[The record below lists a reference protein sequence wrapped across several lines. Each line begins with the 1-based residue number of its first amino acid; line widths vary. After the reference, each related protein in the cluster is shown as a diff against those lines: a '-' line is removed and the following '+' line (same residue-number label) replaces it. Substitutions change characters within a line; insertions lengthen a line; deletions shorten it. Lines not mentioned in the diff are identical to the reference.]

1 MSLTLRA
8 TLLVL
13 FVSLGA
19 QAQTRTLALYSG
31 SAQGLS
37 DESRIA
43 MRAEVQRLLTPANL
57 EVVWK
62 NTVERKAGEDFELV
76 AVVSFDGLCSA
87 MQASQPAATLPTV
100 SLADTSISDG
110 RILPFFHVDCTRV
123 NQILGSHVESSILG
137 RALGRVIA
145 HEIYHI
151 IARTAE
157 HHDTGI
163 AKAVFSSRDLTN
175 PRFEFDS
182 WSIDRMRPRSVEFVS
197 ESSSD
202 AGR

>member
-13 FVSLGA
+13 FVSLCA
-19 QAQTRTLALYSG
+19 QAETRTLGLYSG

-37 DESRIA
+37 DESRTA
-43 MRAEVQRLLTPANL
+43 MRAEVQRLLTPASL
-57 EVVWK
+57 DVVWK
-62 NTVERKAGEDFELV
+62 NTAERKSGEDFALV

-87 MQASQPAATLPTV
+87 MQPLQPAVTLPAV

-110 RILPFFHVDCTRV
+110 RILPFFHVDCARV
-123 NQILGSHVESSILG
+123 NQILGSRVESSVLG

-151 IARTAE
+151 VARTAE

-163 AKAVFSSRDLTN
+163 AKAVFSGRDLTN
-175 PRFEFDS
+175 PRFEFDAS
-182 WSIDRMRPRSVEFVS
+182 SLNSMRPRSVEFVS
-197 ESSSD
+197 EASSD
-202 AGR
+202 AR